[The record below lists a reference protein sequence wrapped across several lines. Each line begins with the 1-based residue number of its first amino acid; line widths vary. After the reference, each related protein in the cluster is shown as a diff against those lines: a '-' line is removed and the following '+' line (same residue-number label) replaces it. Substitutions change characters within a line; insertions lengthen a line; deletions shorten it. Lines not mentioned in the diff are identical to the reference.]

1 VRLNVHRKVLLGA
14 AALVLPLA
22 TVGVLI
28 ESGGTAF
35 AKSGPNGPTVSCTI
49 ATTVTFPAP
58 GLSQVGAE
66 NTSKTDTTSTSNVS
80 YSCGSAGNG
89 SQTPFNI
96 VSKATKCKGDDDP
109 SGTACTAKGEYSY
122 DSESGFE
129 SSGEQD
135 ILKSLKKMSITIG
148 STTFSIK
155 NSAASAIVEAAPCAS
170 NELGFEINGAI
181 KSPKEPENYKG
192 GTSTFVACLLD
203 DTGPGTTGN
212 FAHDLLTGT
221 GTIETVSL
229 DSSDST
235 VTLTS

>member
-14 AALVLPLA
+14 AALVLPFA

-35 AKSGPNGPTVSCTI
+35 AASGPNGPTVSCTI
-49 ATTVTFPAP
+49 ATTVSFPAP
-58 GLSQVGAE
+58 GLSKVGAE
-66 NTSKTDTTSTSNVS
+66 NTSKTDTTSTSDVS
-80 YSCGSAGNG
+80 YTCGHAGNG
-89 SQTPFNI
+89 TQSPFNI

-129 SSGEQD
+129 SDGQAD
-135 ILKSLKKMSITIG
+135 ILKSLKKMSVTIG
-148 STTFSIK
+148 STTYDIK
-155 NSAASAIVEAAPCAS
+155 NSAASSIVESSPCAS
-170 NELGFEINGAI
+170 NELGFKITGEI
-181 KSPKEPENYKG
+181 KSPKEPLNYKG
-192 GTSTFVACLLD
+192 GTSTFVACLLN

-212 FAHDLLTGT
+212 FAHDLLTNT
-221 GTIETVSL
+221 GTIATVSL